1 MKRFG
6 GHEVYPNDI
15 LARQRGWFWRPGN
28 NTYTGKDQTIHAKK
42 EGKYLLFGDEKFFI
56 NLLNMIIF

>member
-1 MKRFG
+1 VKKFG

-28 NTYTGKDQTIHAKK
+28 NTYTGKDHTIHAQK
-42 EGKYLLFGDEKFFI
+42 EGNYI
-56 NLLNMIIF
+56 NVIFSLVNSLYN